1 MTEPIKILKH
11 SEEVLMK
18 KIKSMK
24 DGKPKYAASEKLRE
38 IRYAIAVLKQVT
50 LDEDFTK
57 VDEKEED
64 KLLVHLFTQNP
75 PTAQA

>member
-1 MTEPIKILKH
+1 MEEPIKILKH
-11 SEEVLMK
+11 AEVVLMK
-18 KIKSMK
+18 KIRTLK

-50 LDEDFTK
+50 LDEEFAK

-64 KLLVHLFTQNP
+64 ELLVHVFTQNP
-75 PTAQA
+75 PNAQA

>member
-50 LDEDFTK
+50 LDEDFAK
-57 VDEKEED
+57 VDEREEEAFL
-64 KLLVHLFTQNP
+64 KQMFTNHP